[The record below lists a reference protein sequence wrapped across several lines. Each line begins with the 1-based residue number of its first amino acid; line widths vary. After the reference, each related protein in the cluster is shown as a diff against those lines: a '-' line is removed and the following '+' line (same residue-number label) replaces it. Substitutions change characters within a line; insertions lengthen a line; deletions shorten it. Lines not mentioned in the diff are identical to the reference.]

1 MPASRHRPA
10 PVASVCVLLHCRKAG
25 PINHGPCTEG
35 QLLEATAQV
44 VREKFI
50 ERANSIQFSL
60 IALAAAGGN

>member
-1 MPASRHRPA
+1 M
-10 PVASVCVLLHCRKAG
+10 
-25 PINHGPCTEG
+25 EG

-60 IALAAAGGN
+60 IALAAAGGD